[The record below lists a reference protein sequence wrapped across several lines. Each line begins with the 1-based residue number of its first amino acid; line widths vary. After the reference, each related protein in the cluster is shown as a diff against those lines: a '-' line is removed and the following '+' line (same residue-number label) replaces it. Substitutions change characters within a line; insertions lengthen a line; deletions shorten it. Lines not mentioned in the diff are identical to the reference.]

1 MKIRSAVALL
11 LGCAVPALATGC
23 SAGINHAQALPSL
36 SEPANAAAVR
46 AAKEDVRFVIH
57 LPKKKHKGRLP
68 EYLSPATKS
77 MRVLIV
83 LGGKT
88 KISKTVGLTTGS
100 NGCSGTGATAQC
112 VFELALLPA
121 RGYVASLTTFD
132 GPNGTGKTL
141 SAAANVVFNVSKG
154 NNKVVGLTL
163 DGVPAGIEIFPAG
176 TNAFYAVTFDPDG
189 NIIVGPGAPEITASG
204 SGATVATITQPTA
217 TAPNTVRISQ
227 VAGASGT
234 ETIGL
239 TAAYPIGAT
248 NGCAVA
254 GAVCTFPGVATAR
267 SGQEVFIAN
276 YYDSAPSSIMGFSVP
291 LKSAAQ
297 APDYTLSVDYPF
309 PIAMDA
315 SDNLFVTQYS
325 DPGSV
330 FMYAP
335 PYNAVTATS
344 SGLDDTEGLTV
355 GANGAVF
362 ATGGG
367 FVDEYVPPYTAAPT
381 QFTVSSS
388 SLGIAADASN
398 NLYVGFGSTVD
409 VFAPPYTNATV
420 PKFTVNLASSSQYPM
435 IVSGS
440 RLYVGE
446 QSDVEVFSLPI
457 TTNNPT
463 AVATISTGIDYAY
476 GLTLDSAGNLYVAN
490 YYGGTANTGSILIYD
505 APLSSGESPNT
516 TITVNDYPQDVVLD
530 DSGNIYVSTYE
541 GGANNEGALYEFEP
555 PFTNSSTP
563 AVSISNN
570 IYYPYGLGL
579 AITKSPR
586 FSLHLNQ

>member
-23 SAGINHAQALPSL
+23 AAGVNHAQALPSL
-36 SEPANAAAVR
+36 SEPANAGAVR
-46 AAKEDVRFVIH
+46 AAKQDVRFVIH

-68 EYLSPATKS
+68 KYLSPATKS

-83 LGGKT
+83 LAGKT
-88 KISKTVGLTTGS
+88 KVNKTVGLTSES
-100 NGCSGTGATAQC
+100 NGCTGSGATAQC
-112 VFELALLPA
+112 VFELALPPA
-121 RGYVASLTTFD
+121 KGYVASLTTFD
-132 GPNGTGKTL
+132 GLNGTGKIL

-154 NNKVVGLTL
+154 SSKVVGLTL
-163 DGVPAGIEIFPAG
+163 DGVPAGIQIFPAG
-176 TNAFYAVTFDPDG
+176 TNAFYAVTSDPDG
-189 NIIVGPGAPEITASG
+189 NIIVGPGAPKITASA
-204 SGATVATITQPTA
+204 SGATVATITQPTTA
-217 TAPNTVRISQ
+217 APNTIRVSQ
-227 VAGASGT
+227 IAGASGT

-239 TAAYPIGAT
+239 TAAYPAGAT
-248 NGCAVA
+248 NGCAIA
-254 GAVCTFPGVATAR
+254 GAVCTFPGVATAL

-276 YYDSAPSSIMGFSVP
+276 YYDSAPSSVVGFSVP
-291 LKSAAQ
+291 LKSATQ
-297 APDYTLSVDYPF
+297 APDYTISVDYPF

-315 SDNLFVTQYS
+315 SDNLFVTQYDS
-325 DPGSV
+325 PGSI
-330 FMYAP
+330 FTYAP
-335 PYNAVTATS
+335 PYNAVTATAG
-344 SGLDDTEGLTV
+344 GLSDTEGLTV

-398 NLYVGFGSTVD
+398 NLYVGVGSTVD

-420 PKFTVNLASSSQYPM
+420 PKYTVTLASSSQYP
-435 IVSGS
+435 IVVSGNK
-440 RLYVGE
+440 LYVGE
-446 QSDVEVFSLPI
+446 ENDVEVFSLPI
-457 TTNNPT
+457 TINNPT
-463 AVATISTGIDYAY
+463 PVATISTGINYAY

-490 YYGGTANTGSILIYD
+490 YYGGTSNHGSILIYD
-505 APLSSGESPNT
+505 APLSTGESPST
-516 TITVNDYPQDVVLD
+516 TITVNYYPQDLVLD
-530 DSGNIYVSTYE
+530 NSGNLYVSTYE
-541 GGANNEGALYEFEP
+541 GGTSDEGALYEFQP